1 MPVGRPSGLSLQR
14 RRKNKIQAVDEYQ
27 EEDQVALGAGCWR
40 NPEPPIGSIKNGCI
54 MLYLYPLLK
63 LTYPKNNGWKLE
75 DEISL

>member
-1 MPVGRPSGLSLQR
+1 MPVGRPSGPSLQR

-40 NPEPPIGSIKNGCI
+40 NPSSHGFTEKW
-54 MLYLYPLLK
+54 LYLYPPLK